1 MSLKPGRSAL
11 RGALVLAAFALAG
24 TLLLGLAFQK
34 TQEPI
39 ARAEEAAKLKLLNQV
54 IPPELHD
61 NDLLADTIEL
71 PANILLGTDAS
82 RPAYRAFKDGRITA
96 LAFEAIAPDGY
107 NGRIRLLLAVSPEGR
122 LLGVRVVAHAETPGL
137 GDYIDIAKS
146 DWIRQFDGRALSPEG
161 ADAWQV
167 KKDGG
172 AFDAVTGATVTPRA
186 VVKAVRKALEYF
198 HAHRERLVGEDLRTG
213 KGQPHDA
220 SP

>member
-1 MSLKPGRSAL
+1 MSLGPGRSAL

-24 TLLLGLAFQK
+24 TLLLGLAFQQ
-34 TQEPI
+34 TREPI

-61 NDLLADTIEL
+61 NDLLADAIEL
-71 PANILLGTDAS
+71 PANALLGTDEP
-82 RPAYRAFKDGRITA
+82 RPAYRALKDGRVTA
-96 LAFEAIAPDGY
+96 VAFEAIAPDGY

-122 LLGVRVVAHAETPGL
+122 VLGVRVVAHAETPGL

-146 DWIRQFDGRALSPEG
+146 DWIRQFDGRQFSPAG
-161 ADAWQV
+161 ADAWRV

-172 AFDAVTGATVTPRA
+172 TFDAMAGATVTPRA

-198 HAHRERLVGEDLRTG
+198 HAHRDPLVGEGLQTG
-213 KGQPHDA
+213 KAAP
-220 SP
+220 

>member
-1 MSLKPGRSAL
+1 MSLGPGRSAL

-24 TLLLGLAFQK
+24 TLLLGLAFQQ
-34 TQEPI
+34 TREPI

-61 NDLLADTIEL
+61 NDLLADAIEL
-71 PANILLGTDAS
+71 PANALLGTDEP
-82 RPAYRAFKDGRITA
+82 RPAYRALKDGRVTA
-96 LAFEAIAPDGY
+96 VAFEAIAPDGY

-122 LLGVRVVAHAETPGL
+122 VLGVRVVAHAETPGL

-146 DWIRQFDGRALSPEG
+146 DWIRQFDGREFSP
-161 ADAWQV
+161 ASANAWRV

-172 AFDAVTGATVTPRA
+172 TFDAMAGATVTPRA

-198 HAHRERLVGEDLRTG
+198 HAHRDPLVGESLQTG
-213 KGQPHDA
+213 KAAP
-220 SP
+220 